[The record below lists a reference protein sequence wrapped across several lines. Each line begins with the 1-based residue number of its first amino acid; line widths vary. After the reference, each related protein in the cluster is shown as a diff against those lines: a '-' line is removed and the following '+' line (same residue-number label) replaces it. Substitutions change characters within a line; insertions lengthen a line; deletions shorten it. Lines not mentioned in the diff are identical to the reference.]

1 MLLRLSRVAALV
13 ATLLVVLVAPSSA
26 VNSAQQCKSTS
37 RLLRYVVLFDAGT
50 SEQSAQQAVGSACG
64 TSIAFY
70 PQIAVGIAVSAE
82 PRFAA
87 RFGLARAYS
96 AQAETVGNP
105 APAELGSPA
114 IPSTAARLPA
124 AEQQLVADRSGQQW
138 DMDMIHAPQARS
150 INPGR
155 REVLVGVL
163 DSGVDATHP
172 DLAAAVDPT
181 RSAGCLSGKPDQS
194 PAAWSPSTSQHGTHV
209 AGIIAAADDG
219 HGITGVA
226 PGVRLASVKVVDDDG
241 FIYPE
246 YAVCGFMWAA
256 REHMRITNNSYS
268 LDPWLLTCSNV
279 PGQAVAYTAVQRAV
293 DYATAHGVLSIAAAG
308 NEGINLANPH
318 QDVRS
323 PDNVPN
329 PRRRPVDG
337 HCSVLP
343 AELPG
348 VVAVSAVG
356 ARRIKSEYSS
366 YGQGVITVTAPG
378 GDRAQPSGPK
388 GSGCVLSAIPGGYGY
403 ACGTSMATPHVSGVA
418 ALLASA
424 QPKTGPRELAS
435 LLRQQA
441 DPLPCPTHQDDPSA
455 ACTGDTDNEFYGAG
469 LVNALRAVSVRQ
481 D

>member
-1 MLLRLSRVAALV
+1 VLLRLLRV
-13 ATLLVVLVAPSSA
+13 ATLAATVLVLVALPSSA
-26 VNSAQQCKSTS
+26 VGHARQCASTG

-105 APAELGSPA
+105 ARAELGSPA
-114 IPSTAARLPA
+114 VPSTAARLPA
-124 AEQQLVADRSGQQW
+124 AAQQLIADRSGQQW

-172 DLAAAVDPT
+172 DLAAAIDPT

-279 PGQAVAYTAVQRAV
+279 PGQAVAYAAVQRAV

-308 NEGINLANPH
+308 NEGMNLANPR

-329 PRRRPVDG
+329 PRPRPVDG

-366 YGQGVITVTAPG
+366 YGRGVIAVTAPG
-378 GDRAQPSGPK
+378 GDRAQLSGSDA
-388 GSGCVLSAIPGGYGY
+388 SGCVLSAIPGGYGY

-424 QPKTGPRELAS
+424 QPKAGPQELAS
-435 LLRQQA
+435 LLRRQA
-441 DPLPCPTHQDDPSA
+441 DPLPCPDNHDDPSA
-455 ACTGDTDNEFYGAG
+455 ACTGGTDNGFYGAG
-469 LVNALRAVSVRQ
+469 LVNALRAVSARQ